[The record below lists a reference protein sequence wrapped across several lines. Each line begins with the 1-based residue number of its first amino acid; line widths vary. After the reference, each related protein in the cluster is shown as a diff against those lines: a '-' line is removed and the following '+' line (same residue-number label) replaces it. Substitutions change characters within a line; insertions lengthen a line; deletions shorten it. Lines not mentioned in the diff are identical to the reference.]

1 MLLIYQI
8 KLYYSYGS
16 KIARFDI
23 IKQRKNSY
31 HYGNFKII
39 HDFNSGIAYEIDKD
53 IETCEMYPIG
63 DNFPD
68 TTVTVSSDLAAALK
82 IKNPQEMFFLDDFSY
97 FYAGQ
102 VFY

>member
-1 MLLIYQI
+1 
-8 KLYYSYGS
+8 
-16 KIARFDI
+16 
-23 IKQRKNSY
+23 
-31 HYGNFKII
+31 
-39 HDFNSGIAYEIDKD
+39 
-53 IETCEMYPIG
+53 MYPIG